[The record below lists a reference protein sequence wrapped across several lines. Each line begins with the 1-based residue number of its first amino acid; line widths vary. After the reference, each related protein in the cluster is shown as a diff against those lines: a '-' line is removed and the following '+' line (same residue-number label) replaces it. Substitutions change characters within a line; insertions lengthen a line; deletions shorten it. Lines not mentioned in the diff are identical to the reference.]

1 MRATLLLVLGA
12 VLVWFVW
19 HSLDSRTANAG
30 DERGGGTP
38 GVLLP
43 PEADEPSAELAGT
56 ANQPAGTSAQPAGTF
71 VPADST
77 PKAGAVG
84 QPAAREGGARH
95 GEPSSDSTTTRSDAP
110 AATSTPVVADT
121 KGAEGVAGVGAGS
134 TRAAAIPVPGAVDK
148 GTASSSELELARR
161 LVSDPTTFL
170 QRLGESSTPTGA
182 RRLFATGIG
191 KALGGAESEA
201 RSILE
206 SLASESE
213 VKSGERECI
222 VRLLDRGSV
231 HVSSA
236 SFVAE
241 SPLVRAAYLV
251 AQSRNAEKLAAESKH
266 RDAAAEYSEI
276 LLGYVAAPWSS
287 DPEVLRRWT
296 RALEES
302 QRRHRWSRSGEWP
315 SITVEVKEGDS
326 LIAIRKRVVDERK
339 DVLLCTGQIVQANEL
354 HGTTLKPGQKLRI
367 PLDRARMLVDLDSHW
382 AFYLLGDE
390 VVAAWEV
397 GVGKVGNE
405 TQVGTFVVGEK
416 KEEPMWFRPG
426 QAPVPYGDPANPLG
440 TRWIAWMTPDG
451 VATGLG
457 FHGTSE
463 PESIGKDLSQG
474 CIRMRNA
481 DVERLFEVLPKGAE
495 IRVQP

>member
-56 ANQPAGTSAQPAGTF
+56 ATPLAGASAPPAGTF

-77 PKAGAVG
+77 PKAGAVN
-84 QPAAREGGARH
+84 QPAARDAEARP
-95 GEPSSDSTTTRSDAP
+95 GEPSSAPAAARVDAP
-110 AATSTPVVADT
+110 AATSTPAVAEP
-121 KGAEGVAGVGAGS
+121 KAAEGKSGS
-134 TRAAAIPVPGAVDK
+134 ARATAIPVPGAVDK
-148 GTASSSELELARR
+148 GASPTSELELARR
-161 LVSDPTTFL
+161 LVSDPMTFL

-182 RRLFATGIG
+182 RRLLATGIG
-191 KALGGAESEA
+191 KALVGAESEA

-231 HVSSA
+231 HVSTA

-251 AQSRNAEKLAAESKH
+251 AQSRIAEKLAAESRH

-390 VVAAWEV
+390 VAAAWEV